1 MENLQ
6 VTANRLL
13 EKDIFKIIFFNFSFF
28 FFSLSFMVILLLSW
42 R

>member
-28 FFSLSFMVILLLSW
+28 FSLSFMVILLLSW
-42 R
+42 G